1 MISDIDDDDNGYIT
15 FEEFVPLMGQ
25 VVHEDKYLEE
35 ELYELFIHFAE
46 EKKMLTSDDLVDKLF
61 IATNGELSEGKSYFY
76 SFDSTFFV
84 MLVKMIRYVVNK
96 HYFS

>member
-61 IATNGELSEGKSYFY
+61 IATNGELSEGKPYPHCFNSYCI
-76 SFDSTFFV
+76 V
-84 MLVKMIRYVVNK
+84 MLLTKTISIDTVWI
-96 HYFS
+96 

>member
-76 SFDSTFFV
+76 SFDSSFFRIFQ
-84 MLVKMIRYVVNK
+84 LTLFGYKYR
-96 HYFS
+96 

>member
-61 IATNGELSEGKSYFY
+61 IATNGELSEGKQYPHCFNSYCIV
-76 SFDSTFFV
+76 SIVLNTISIDTV
-84 MLVKMIRYVVNK
+84 
-96 HYFS
+96 

>member
-35 ELYELFIHFAE
+35 ELYELVIHFAE

-61 IATNGELSEGKSYFY
+61 IATNGELSEGNSHAY
-76 SFDSTFFV
+76 SLNSD
-84 MLVKMIRYVVNK
+84 L
-96 HYFS
+96 